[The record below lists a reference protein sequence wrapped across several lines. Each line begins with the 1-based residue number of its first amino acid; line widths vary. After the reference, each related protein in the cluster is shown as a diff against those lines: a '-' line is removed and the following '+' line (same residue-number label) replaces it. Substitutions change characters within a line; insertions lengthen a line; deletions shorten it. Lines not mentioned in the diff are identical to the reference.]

1 MIAIVIPYYKLSFFE
16 KTMQSLANQ
25 TNKNFKVYIGDDC
38 SSENPTELLQS
49 FQNKIDFKY
58 KKFDTNL
65 GSVSLVKQWERCF
78 EMIGN
83 EDWVMVLGDDD
94 FLSENVIDAF
104 YNNIAKI
111 NANQIK
117 VVRYSSQIV
126 NEYSE
131 LTSKIF
137 THQEIESTNNFF
149 YRRSNRSTRSSLSEY
164 LFKNDALKKNFFYDF
179 PLAWHSDDLAILE
192 CSNFGNIFT
201 INNATIFVR
210 ISALSISG
218 SENLEEKKL
227 ESTKLYFERLIN
239 LYSNKFSKVNLQI
252 ILLRL
257 EYFFFMKK
265 TIKNY
270 FKISKLYIQHIGFF
284 GFLKFNR
291 RICLK
296 IKL

>member
-38 SSENPTELLQS
+38 SSENPTELLKN
-49 FQNKIDFKY
+49 FRNKIDFKY

-78 EMIGN
+78 EMIAN
-83 EDWVMVLGDDD
+83 EDWVMILGDDD